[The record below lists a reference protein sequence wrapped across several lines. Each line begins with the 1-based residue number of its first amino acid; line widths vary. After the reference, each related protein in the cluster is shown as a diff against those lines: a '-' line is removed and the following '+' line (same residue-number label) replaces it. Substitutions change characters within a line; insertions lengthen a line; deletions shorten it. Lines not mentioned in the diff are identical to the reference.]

1 LSDRLFKAVLFDA
14 GATLLHSDPPVE
26 EIYVRELTKDGVE
39 AGREDFRRAL
49 AETWRE
55 VREKKLSDRYGGV
68 SGERGFWKMFV
79 NRARF
84 HLDGRELSE
93 PCFERLVSHFIR
105 TDSWSVFPDVLPT
118 LEVLAAGG
126 YRLAVVSN
134 WDSTLLGVL
143 EAHGLSR
150 FFSAILVSALEKTG
164 KPDPEIFHRACRRLG
179 IEEPEALHVG
189 DSKEED
195 FDAAREAGLAALLL
209 DRDGRHGSVSERI
222 SSLSEIPARLGS
234 AARPISISAMEGA

>member
-1 LSDRLFKAVLFDA
+1 MTRGIRAVLFDA

-26 EIYVRELTKDGVE
+26 EVYVRELTRDGVE

-49 AETWRE
+49 ATTWKE

-84 HLDGRELSE
+84 HLDGRELSDS
-93 PCFERLVSHFIR
+93 CFERLVSHFVR
-105 TDSWSVFPDVLPT
+105 TDSWRVYPDVVPT
-118 LEVLAAGG
+118 LEALCAAG

-134 WDSTLLGVL
+134 WDSSLNGLLG
-143 EAHGLSR
+143 AHGLSR
-150 FFSAILVSALEKTG
+150 YFSEILVSAVEQTG
-164 KPDPEIFHRACRRLG
+164 KPDPEIFHRACRRLDIG
-179 IEEPEALHVG
+179 VGEALHVG

-195 FDAAREAGLAALLL
+195 FDAARNAGLAAVLL
-209 DRDGRHGSVSERI
+209 DREGRHAAVDERI
-222 SSLSEIPARLGS
+222 TTLSEIPERLGRS
-234 AARPISISAMEGA
+234 KPDAAIPAALERV